1 MLSGLLHPILG
12 SPLPTISWW
21 ATLGLT
27 VVSDKDAVQALEL
40 LLERAKV
47 LTEPAASCTLAA
59 AIQMKEHFRPEHH
72 IVLVLCGGNLG
83 VDDLCEYHAR
93 FLKS

>member
-1 MLSGLLHPILG
+1 M
-12 SPLPTISWW
+12 
-21 ATLGLT
+21 T
-27 VVSDKDAVQALEL
+27 VISDKEAVEALEV

-59 AIQMKEHFRPEHH
+59 ALRLRESFRPDSHV
-72 IVLVLCGGNLG
+72 VLILCGGNLG
-83 VDDLCEYHAR
+83 VEDLCEYHAR